1 MTTPGTAPSL
11 PSVAFIGL
19 GNMGL
24 PIATNI
30 SEVCPDLLAYD
41 RDADRRVAARAAGLQ
56 TAEDLSAM
64 LDRHFDF
71 VVVSVN
77 TPQALTEVL
86 TGPSSMFSTARRPTT
101 VLDVGTTGPTV
112 SREMADRL
120 RLDGHRFVDAP
131 VSGGIGGAQRGELT
145 TMVGAT
151 SEDEGIDLVLRSF
164 CATVI
169 YLGDTGLGAVAKLV
183 NNALA
188 IGTLGLV
195 GEVLAFG
202 EANGL
207 SRATLLD
214 VIMSSS
220 GDSRILRSKQ
230 GIIRDKSYNDAQFD
244 VRIAL
249 KDLRLLLGS
258 SCAVTGDNPPIL
270 EEVSRLVAAVADHC
284 DGPTDVSAIAEPGN
298 HVAHRRSRC

>member
-1 MTTPGTAPSL
+1 MKTPATAPSP

-24 PIATNI
+24 PIATCI
-30 SEVCPDLLAYD
+30 SKVCPDLLAYD
-41 RDADRRVAARAAGLQ
+41 RDPNRTLAAAAAGLK
-56 TAEDLSAM
+56 TADDMGAM
-64 LDRHFDF
+64 LGRDFDA

-86 TGPSSMFSTARRPTT
+86 TGPLSVLSRTRQPTT
-101 VLDVGTTGPTV
+101 VIDVGTTGPTV
-112 SREMADRL
+112 SREIAERL
-120 RLDGHRFVDAP
+120 RADGHRFVDAP
-131 VSGGIGGAQRGELT
+131 VSGGIAGAQRGELT

-151 SEDEGIDLVLRSF
+151 SEGAVIDLILNAFSSS
-164 CATVI
+164 VI
-169 YLGDTGLGAVAKLV
+169 YLGSPGMGAVAKLV

-207 SRATLLD
+207 PRAALLD
-214 VIMSSS
+214 IITKSS

-230 GIIRDKSYNDAQFD
+230 RIIRNSSYGDAQFD

-249 KDLRLLLGS
+249 KDLRLLLQTASASVGS
-258 SCAVTGDNPPIL
+258 RPPIL
-270 EEVSRLVAAVADHC
+270 EEVERLIAAVADDC
-284 DGPTDVSAIAEPGN
+284 EGPTDVSVIADPAN
-298 HVAHRRSRC
+298 HAGRGHSRC

>member
-1 MTTPGTAPSL
+1 MTSAITGPSL

-30 SEVCPDLLAYD
+30 SKVCPDLLAYD
-41 RDADRRVAARAAGLQ
+41 RDANRTSAARAAGL
-56 TAEDLSAM
+56 TAADDIGAM
-64 LDRHFDF
+64 LDREFDA

-86 TGPSSMFSTARRPTT
+86 TGPESIFSRSRQPTT
-101 VLDVGTTGPTV
+101 VIDVGTTGPTV
-112 SREMADRL
+112 SREIAEHL
-120 RLDGHRFVDAP
+120 RADGHRFVDAP
-131 VSGGIGGAQRGELT
+131 VSGGIAGAQRGELT
-145 TMVGAT
+145 TMVGAAG
-151 SEDEGIDLVLRSF
+151 DDAV
-164 CATVI
+164 ADVI
-169 YLGDTGLGAVAKLV
+169 LNAFSSTILYLGSPGMGAVAKLV

-202 EANGL
+202 EASGL
-207 SRATLLD
+207 PRATLLD
-214 VIMSSS
+214 VITKSS

-230 GIIRDKSYNDAQFD
+230 QIIQDGSYSDAHFD

-249 KDLRLLLGS
+249 KDLRLLLQTSGASLGS
-258 SCAVTGDNPPIL
+258 NPPIL
-270 EEVSRLVAAVADHC
+270 AQVERLISAVAANC
-284 DGPTDVSAIAEPGN
+284 DGPADVSVIAEPANHAGRGN
-298 HVAHRRSRC
+298 GRC

>member
-1 MTTPGTAPSL
+1 MTTSAAVPSL

-30 SEVCPDLLAYD
+30 SRVCPDLIAYD
-41 RDADRRVAARAAGLQ
+41 RDANRLLAAGAAGLK
-56 TAEDLSAM
+56 TADDICAM
-64 LDRHFDF
+64 LDRDFDV

-86 TGPSSMFSTARRPTT
+86 TGPQSILSRPRRPTT
-101 VLDVGTTGPTV
+101 VVDVGTTGPTV
-112 SREMADRL
+112 SREIAERL
-120 RLDGHRFVDAP
+120 RIDGHRFVDAP

-151 SEDEGIDLVLRSF
+151 GEDEAIDLVLRSF
-164 CATVI
+164 CSTVI
-169 YLGDTGLGAVAKLV
+169 YLGDAGLGAVAKLV

-195 GEVLAFG
+195 GEVLAYG

-207 SRATLLD
+207 PRATLID
-214 VIMSSS
+214 VIASSS
-220 GDSRILRSKQ
+220 GDSRILRSKRH
-230 GIIRDKSYNDAQFD
+230 IIRDSSYNDAQFD
-244 VRIAL
+244 VQIAL
-249 KDLRLLLGS
+249 KDLRLLLQS
-258 SCAVTGDNPPIL
+258 SCAAVGDNPPIL
-270 EEVSRLVAAVADHC
+270 DEVERLVASVADTC
-284 DGPTDVSAIAEPGN
+284 VGPTDVSVIAEPAN
-298 HVAHRRSRC
+298 HVGRGRGRC